1 MENRNDR
8 AHIHDHDQQKGNGND
23 EEPVINYRGIKA
35 MPFIIGNETFEKL
48 GTFGSSTNLV
58 VYLNTVFN
66 LKSVTATTVV
76 NVFNGTTN
84 LAPLLGAFLCD
95 TYFGRYKTLGFASV
109 ASFLGMSAL
118 ALTAAITNLHP
129 PKCVGK
135 DNSQCVGP
143 TIWQFA
149 FLLFGF
155 GLIAIGA
162 GGIRPCNL
170 AFGAEQFNPNT
181 ESGKRGMSSFFNWY
195 YFTYTF
201 AVMVSATGIVYVQSD
216 VSWAIGLAIP
226 AFLMFLSCAVFFL
239 GTRIYVIVEPEG
251 SPMTSVAQVLV
262 VAVKK
267 RGLKLPQNPAFSL
280 FNYIPAKSI
289 NSKLPHT
296 NQFRFLDK
304 AAIVTEKDQ
313 INLDGSSAKP
323 WRLCSIQ
330 RVEEV
335 KCLTRIIP
343 IWASAIIY
351 HVPLIQ
357 QQTYAVLQALQLD
370 RRLGTGSFE
379 VPAATFIIFT
389 MLALTIWIAF
399 YDRILVPFLQRLT
412 GKEGGFTLLQ
422 RMGIGILL
430 SVLCMFVS
438 GLVEGHRRHIAHTK
452 PTLGISP
459 KGGAVSSMSW
469 MWLVPQLALAGLSE
483 GFNYVSQIE
492 FYYKQ
497 FPENMR
503 SIAGSSFFA
512 GAALA
517 NFLSG
522 FLVST
527 VHKVTSST
535 KSGDW
540 LSEDLNKAK
549 LDYFYYVIGV
559 LGVLNFAYF
568 LLCAKWYSYKVRED
582 DSPVEMSKTGSVKH
596 HV

>member
-1 MENRNDR
+1 MENRNDH
-8 AHIHDHDQQKGNGND
+8 AQDQQKGNGND

-48 GTFGSSTNLV
+48 GTVGSSTNLV

-66 LKSVTATTVV
+66 LKSVTATTLV
-76 NVFNGTTN
+76 NVFNGATN

-118 ALTAAITNLHP
+118 ALTAAIPNLHP

-135 DNSQCVGP
+135 ESSLCVGP
-143 TIWQFA
+143 TVWQLA

-181 ESGKRGMSSFFNWY
+181 EAGKRAMSSFFNWY

-201 AVMVSATGIVYVQSD
+201 AVMVSVTGIVYVQSD

-239 GTRIYVIVEPEG
+239 GTRIYVIVKPEG
-251 SPMTSVAQVLV
+251 SPITSVVQVLV
-262 VAVKK
+262 VSVKK
-267 RGLKLPQNPAFSL
+267 RGLKLPQNPALSL
-280 FNYIPAKSI
+280 FNYVPPKSI

-304 AAIVTEKDQ
+304 AAIVTEKDE
-313 INLDGSSAKP
+313 INLDGSAANP
-323 WRLCSIQ
+323 WRLCSVQ
-330 RVEEV
+330 QVEEV
-335 KCLTRIIP
+335 KCMVRIIP

-379 VPAATFIIFT
+379 IPAATFIIFT
-389 MLALTIWIAF
+389 MLALTIWIPI

-438 GLVEGHRRHIAHTK
+438 GLVESHRRHLSFTK

-469 MWLVPQLALAGLSE
+469 MWLVPQLSLAGLSE

-512 GAALA
+512 GLALA

-527 VHKVTSST
+527 IHKVTAAT

-540 LSEDLNKAK
+540 LSEDLNKGK
-549 LDYFYYVIGV
+549 LDHFYYVIGV
-559 LGVLNFAYF
+559 LGILNLVYF
-568 LLCAKWYSYKVRED
+568 LLCSKWYRYKVRED
-582 DSPVEMSKTGSVKH
+582 DGTVEMSKKTKESVRH